1 MSIRFSA
8 ILLGLAGCCLAD
20 TLILRDGSTVRG
32 DYAGGDTRHVRIM
45 VGGQVQTYDLDQVSR
60 LEFSGG
66 DQGANLPRRSERD
79 GDRDRDRDQTRALQT
94 EREYDQQQPRQNA
107 GSYAFEI
114 PAGSVLVV
122 RMIDDVDSERDTR
135 GKTFRASL
143 DEPVIINGE
152 AVLPRGAEVTA
163 KLVDDKQSGKFAG
176 RAELTLALVTIQANG
191 RTIEVTTGNVTQASA
206 SRGART
212 AKTVGGTTAL
222 GAIIGGIAGGGAGA
236 AIGAASGAAVGGG
249 VQVLTKGQRVRI
261 PSETRLSFTLQQPA
275 RV

>member
-20 TLILRDGSTVRG
+20 TLILRDGSAVRG

-66 DQGANLPRRSERD
+66 DQGGNLPPRT
-79 GDRDRDRDQTRALQT
+79 DRDRDRDQTRALQN
-94 EREYDQQQPRQNA
+94 EREYDQQQPRQSA
-107 GSYAFEI
+107 GSSAIEI

-143 DEPVIINGE
+143 DEPILINGE
-152 AVLPRGAEVTA
+152 AVVPRGAEVTA

-176 RAELTLALVTIQANG
+176 RAELTLALVSIQANG
-191 RTIEVTTGNVTQASA
+191 RSIDVTTGNVTQASA

-275 RV
+275 RI